1 MIAACTAG
9 SRWMLVIKALFPNK
23 LLQVLTI
30 LSFCALLAGPLQAQ
44 VNEDFVRALTVQSRP
59 VILPSLETRLH
70 PKQTDIAL
78 PRTKSD
84 PASRLLYR
92 QWQHHDISG
101 ESILFGKRGD
111 HLEFGEYGESDG
123 LRNPDSNKR
132 PFDLTRKNGDWWVSV
147 LMQVAPGTG
156 PGFLAD
162 FEARSV
168 TEIGNIL
175 TARVPLSRLGDLSR
189 RDEILYIE
197 TAVRRK
203 PLNREG
209 RISINANLVH
219 SGVDLPQSYRGEGV
233 IMGVIDS
240 GIDFSHPDFSDGNGS
255 RIQYLYEYTGSSELE
270 WTKLDIDTRTHL
282 VTQRDSDDGMGHG
295 THVTGT
301 AAGGGIFNAQYT
313 GVAPKSDI
321 IFVKGM
327 VDGGFSDADVVGGCQ
342 YIFNKADQMGM
353 PAVINLSLGSNFGPI
368 DGSSLYEQALSS
380 MVGPGRII
388 VAAAGNE
395 GFDLIHA
402 GGTLSQ
408 STRHATFLL
417 ADNPSSSTVN
427 MWFKAGALSQ
437 VAVAAFILDQNQE
450 LIFLGS
456 SNFVA
461 AGSFMDYE
469 PIVVE
474 QTILGYVGVDAQ
486 TTADPRNG
494 DGNIIIEILGD
505 PQNNI
510 NINEIIW
517 LIVYDSAGGGQFDMW
532 SFGGDFWSS
541 VVGIASDFPGVVE
554 IPGNANLTVG
564 TPASAHKVLSVGSYV
579 TTNTW
584 TNIDNQV
591 LQWSNPDPTRQD
603 GNQVLPEL
611 GQKSY
616 FSSVGPTRDGRIAP
630 DISAPGELIFSP
642 LSSHLTE
649 GQGYQRGL
657 VLQGGM
663 YVGSFGTSMAS
674 PHVAGVIALMLQIN
688 PNLDFDDVI
697 GIMSETARTD
707 GFTGAVPNN
716 RFGAGKIDAH
726 EVVKKTLGTGA
737 PGGPSATLRYFDPNS
752 EQKLHILDFFTP
764 IDSGFVF
771 GTNRFHDRAKASAF
785 TLPLV
790 SDHDALQRVNVWFGY
805 RKNGLNNETYSI
817 SVYAGT
823 PEAGPTGSPIA
834 TRQYLL
840 RDVIADESINA
851 QREPTVHVFD
861 EPVPVPASFFV
872 SVEFDAYDNTGIDN
886 AAIMAT
892 DPLGSRV
899 PEVWEMWS
907 DGSWHNLSDAWFS
920 EAAGSPGNN
929 GWHMWMEAVLGS
941 SVDATDDK
949 PDIAVETVLAQNY
962 PNPFNPETRILF
974 TLADADEVSLVVYDL
989 MGRQVVRLV
998 DARRLES
1005 GSHELSF
1012 DGSALSS
1019 GVYFYRLQT
1028 SRSVQ
1033 TRKMTLLK

>member
-1 MIAACTAG
+1 M
-9 SRWMLVIKALFPNK
+9 KAWLPSK
-23 LLQVLTI
+23 MLQVLII
-30 LSFCALLAGPLQAQ
+30 LPFCVLLAGPLQAQ
-44 VNEDFVRALTVQSRP
+44 VNEDFLRALAVQSKP
-59 VILPSLETRLH
+59 IILPPIETRLH

-78 PRTKSD
+78 SGTKSD
-84 PASRLLYR
+84 PIARLLYR
-92 QWQHHDISG
+92 QWQHHDVSG
-101 ESILFGKRGD
+101 ESILFGKHGD
-111 HLEFGEYGESDG
+111 HLEFGEYGESNRF
-123 LRNPDSNKR
+123 RNPDPDRS
-132 PFDLTRKNGDWWVSV
+132 PFDMTRINGDWWVSV

-156 PGFLAD
+156 PGFLAA

-168 TEIGNIL
+168 TEVGNIL
-175 TARVPLSRLGDLSR
+175 TARVPLSRLGDLGR
-189 RDEILYIE
+189 RDEILFME
-197 TAVRRK
+197 TAIRRK

-209 RISINANLVH
+209 RISVNANLVH
-219 SGVDLPQSYRGEGV
+219 SGFDLPQSYQGEGV

-240 GIDFSHPDFSDGNGS
+240 GIDFSHPDFSDGGGS
-255 RIQYLYEYTGSSELE
+255 RIQYLYEYTGSSEFEWSKLE
-270 WTKLDIDTRTHL
+270 IDTQSHL

-295 THVTGT
+295 THVAGT

-313 GVAPKSDI
+313 GIAPKSDI

-327 VDGGFSDADVVGGCQ
+327 VDGGFSDTDVVGGCQ
-342 YIFNKADQMGM
+342 YIFSKADQMGK

-380 MVGPGRII
+380 LVGPGRII

-402 GGTLSQ
+402 GGMLSQ

-417 ADNPSSSTVN
+417 ADNPSSSTIN

-450 LIFLGS
+450 LLFLGS

-469 PIVVE
+469 PIIVG
-474 QTILGYVGVDAQ
+474 QTILGYVGMDAQ

-494 DGNIIIEILGD
+494 DGNILIEILGD
-505 PQNNI
+505 PENNV

-517 LIVYDSAGGGQFDMW
+517 LIVYDSASGGQFDMW
-532 SFGGDFWSS
+532 SFGGDFWPS
-541 VVGIASDFPGVVE
+541 VVGIASDFPGIVE
-554 IPGNANLTVG
+554 IPGNTNLTIG

-584 TNIDNQV
+584 TSIDNQV
-591 LQWSNPDPTRQD
+591 LQWSNPDPTRQN
-603 GNQVLPEL
+603 GNPVLPEL
-611 GQKSY
+611 GQKSF

-649 GQGYQRGL
+649 GRGYLREL

-663 YVGSFGTSMAS
+663 HVGSQGTSMAS

-688 PNLDFDDVI
+688 PNLDYDDVL
-697 GIMSETARTD
+697 GIISETARTD

-716 RFGAGKIDAH
+716 SFGAGKVDAYGA
-726 EVVKKTLGTGA
+726 VKKTLGTGA
-737 PGGPSATLRYFDPNS
+737 PGGPSATLRYYDPNS

-771 GTNRFHDRAKASAF
+771 GTNRFLDRAKASAF
-785 TLPLV
+785 TLPVDL
-790 SDHDALQRVNVWFGY
+790 DHGVLQRVNVWFGY
-805 RKNGLNNETYSI
+805 RKNGLTNESYSI
-817 SVYAGT
+817 SVYEGT
-823 PEAGPTGSPIA
+823 PAAGPAGSPLA
-834 TRQYLL
+834 TMQFLL
-840 RDVIADESINA
+840 RDVHADESIK

-861 EPVPVPASFFV
+861 NPVPVPSSFFV
-872 SVEFDAYDNTGIDN
+872 SVEFEAYDNSGIGN
-886 AAIMAT
+886 AGIMAT
-892 DPLGSRV
+892 DPLGRRV

-907 DGSWHNLSDAWFS
+907 DGSWHNLSDAWFGQVV
-920 EAAGSPGNN
+920 GSPGNN

-949 PDIAVETVLAQNY
+949 PDIAAETVLAQNY

-998 DARRLES
+998 DSRRLEA

-1012 DGSALSS
+1012 DGSTMSS

-1033 TRKMTLLK
+1033 TRKMTLVK